1 MKFYSDFQKDKTY
14 NYKTFSL
21 DGNKVAHEVNIKY
34 LFDFH
39 EGSQMTVEQFF
50 FDKTFMKYYKEKGI
64 TFPEDKKKELNTDKC
79 RYILYEKETIFYDV
93 NGNEYNREISFL
105 QHDKTGDPLHYQ
117 RGKKVSTK
125 PQQSKTRSFRTIQ
138 KIDNLGNERTVLV
151 PGGIHYNVT
160 PGNLKDKH
168 LSMLGYMF
176 QIEVKMID
184 SLTIL

>member
-14 NYKTFSL
+14 NHKTFIL
-21 DGNKVAHEVNIKY
+21 DGDKVAHEVNIKY

-79 RYILYEKETIFYDV
+79 RYILCEKETIFYDV

-105 QHDKTGDPLHYQ
+105 QHDKTSDLFYHQ
-117 RGKKVSTK
+117 KVKKVSINQ
-125 PQQSKTRSFRTIQ
+125 QQSTRSFRTIQ

-160 PGNLKDKH
+160 PGNLKDEH
-168 LSMLGYMF
+168 LTMIGYIT
-176 QIEVKMID
+176 QVEVKMID
-184 SLTIL
+184 LLTIY